1 MNNKK
6 TRGKAHI
13 LSKRQ
18 QCLPLISQSHSDS
31 KITHIAIIFSVC
43 VPVHASY
50 EPCTSLPST
59 FQRSKTSVQ

>member
-1 MNNKK
+1 MNSKK

-43 VPVHASY
+43 VHPMSHAH
-50 EPCTSLPST
+50 PFL
-59 FQRSKTSVQ
+59 QRSNVPRLLCSD